1 MEDTFQTFDTQI
13 PEGEGEVTATRGW
26 MQAKAAPPPRA
37 AMDASFQGGEGKNSI
52 PRPAATHFTPYD
64 NEKSW
69 TVNETRNEA
78 TTTRRL
84 YHVFTTDCDAKQ
96 MSVPKR
102 ITHFFSSLT
111 KGLLGTSEVDARETN
126 GALASETLHRTK
138 EAADGEARA
147 TVGGA
152 EAKERA
158 LLHEAGKRKE
168 EYLQTRG
175 SLAEPTEGLRKQS
188 VLPAFLQREVA
199 PFLTGGKTSK
209 QAYEGMSRDAWRGV
223 VRHAEANG
231 EGRAAAGDVIAG
243 GQEVEGREGAFQAM
257 AERASSLTVVHLS
270 QRTRQESLL
279 ENLKPNKDPTT
290 EKAARQSASTIGA
303 RMRGPEMSA
312 GGTGRERI
320 FNERSTPLSA
330 PSYIRQELVVAPLSW
345 ADTGPEAH
353 MSSVSAV
360 LEGNAT
366 DHRPQA
372 MLGGREG
379 ETQTRAE
386 SGAVRMASGDA
397 MRGAS
402 DSKLKRMEG
411 ANATVASAQGKSDR
425 SRRGK
430 EAIAQPVPCKGGENM
445 VQACA
450 PPSVK
455 DRLSQVTEVRPL
467 SMAGSTPHPLSVR
480 QNEALYVMD
489 GRR

>member
-1 MEDTFQTFDTQI
+1 M
-13 PEGEGEVTATRGW
+13 
-26 MQAKAAPPPRA
+26 
-37 AMDASFQGGEGKNSI
+37 
-52 PRPAATHFTPYD
+52 
-64 NEKSW
+64 
-69 TVNETRNEA
+69 
-78 TTTRRL
+78 
-84 YHVFTTDCDAKQ
+84 
-96 MSVPKR
+96 
-102 ITHFFSSLT
+102 
-111 KGLLGTSEVDARETN
+111 
-126 GALASETLHRTK
+126 
-138 EAADGEARA
+138 
-147 TVGGA
+147 
-152 EAKERA
+152 
-158 LLHEAGKRKE
+158 
-168 EYLQTRG
+168 
-175 SLAEPTEGLRKQS
+175 
-188 VLPAFLQREVA
+188 
-199 PFLTGGKTSK
+199 
-209 QAYEGMSRDAWRGV
+209 
-223 VRHAEANG
+223 
-231 EGRAAAGDVIAG
+231 
-243 GQEVEGREGAFQAM
+243 EGREGAFQAM

-330 PSYIRQELVVAPLSW
+330 FKYIRQELVVAPLSW

-353 MSSVSAV
+353 MSNVSAV

-366 DHRPQA
+366 DHRPRA

-397 MRGAS
+397 MRGS
-402 DSKLKRMEG
+402 VG
-411 ANATVASAQGKSDR
+411 QQAQTDGRGQRDGCLRAGKSDR

-467 SMAGSTPHPLSVR
+467 SMPRSTPHPFRTS
-480 QNEALYVMD
+480 E
-489 GRR
+489 